1 MELKTKEFI
10 GMFRGKKVNI
20 IEDEEELTISR
31 VLFQYIK
38 ELEEENKRQYEK
50 ELNNLYNELSLRSRL
65 YGCETDE

>member
-1 MELKTKEFI
+1 M
-10 GMFRGKKVNI
+10 
-20 IEDEEELTISR
+20 
-31 VLFQYIK
+31 K